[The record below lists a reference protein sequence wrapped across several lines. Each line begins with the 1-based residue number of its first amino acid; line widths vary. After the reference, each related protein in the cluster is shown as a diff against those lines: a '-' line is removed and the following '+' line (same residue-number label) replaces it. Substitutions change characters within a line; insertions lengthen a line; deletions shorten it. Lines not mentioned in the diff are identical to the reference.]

1 MKALKQGWVA
11 LILTLLPLT
20 ATAQEHVEQAFQ
32 DFLKSKN
39 ISFKEKHS
47 KSSNPETLQKEG
59 QLDAYSFK
67 AKRWNDK
74 MLDGIKEAMNLDRD
88 KAYKEV
94 WGDDDDFLNETM
106 SIYYNDK
113 ESVKIGFEFDKY
125 LLICFA
131 DTENRGFRYAYAVEW
146 SEIRKEG
153 MLIKAYARIPD
164 AKSNQKSNRFIFD
177 TGFGD
182 LKKYGMDRKSLN
194 LDSIMSS
201 LNTDSLFQLPESI
214 IKDGAIINIRTNKEK
229 HNTSSGWLSEFG
241 IYKNLFMK
249 HPKGSAATTY
259 ATIIYGLCKDCS
271 CLNQEERDIAAEQIE
286 KLEAMT
292 DDEFVINLFNQC
304 RTILKIGK

>member
-39 ISFKEKHS
+39 INFKEKHS

-94 WGDDDDFLNETM
+94 WGDDVFNE
-106 SIYYNDK
+106 SIALYYSDK
-113 ESVKIGFEFDKY
+113 ESVKIGGLEYDKY

-131 DTENRGFRYAYAVEW
+131 DAEHPGFRYAYAVEW
-146 SEIRKEG
+146 SEILKEG
-153 MLIKAYARIPD
+153 RLIKAYARIPD

-177 TGFGD
+177 TGLGD
-182 LKKYGMDRKSLN
+182 LKKYGIDRKSLN

-201 LNTDSLFQLPESI
+201 PNTDSLFQLPESI
-214 IKDGAIINIRTNKEK
+214 TKDGAIINIRTNKEK
-229 HNTSSGWLSEFG
+229 HTTSSGWLSEFG
-241 IYKNLFMK
+241 IYKNFFMK

-286 KLEAMT
+286 KLEALT
-292 DDEFVINLFNQC
+292 DDEFVINLFNQS

>member
-94 WGDDDDFLNETM
+94 WGDDDFLNESM
-106 SIYYNDK
+106 AISYNDT
-113 ESVKIGFEFDKY
+113 ESVKIGFEYYKY

-131 DTENRGFRYAYAVEW
+131 DAEHRGFRYAYAVEW
-146 SEIRKEG
+146 DEIRKEG
-153 MLIKAYARIPD
+153 RLIKAYARIPD
-164 AKSNQKSNRFIFD
+164 AKSRQKSNPFIFD
-177 TGFGD
+177 SGFND

-201 LNTDSLFQLPESI
+201 YHIDSLFQLPESI
-214 IKDGAIINIRTNKEK
+214 IKNGAIINIRTNKEK
-229 HNTSSGWLSEFG
+229 HTTSSGWLSEFG

-249 HPKGSAATTY
+249 NPKGSAATTY

-286 KLEAMT
+286 KMEALT
-292 DDEFVINLFNQC
+292 DDEFVINLFNQS

>member
-214 IKDGAIINIRTNKEK
+214 IKDGAIINIRTNNLDRFLNKRLRICITCSVNNIIKIQITLQRFQYIIDKEMELRIIK
-229 HNTSSGWLSEFG
+229 KVTKTSSCTFFISATCINIIIFIG
-241 IYKNLFMK
+241 IQ
-249 HPKGSAATTY
+249 H
-259 ATIIYGLCKDCS
+259 
-271 CLNQEERDIAAEQIE
+271 Q
-286 KLEAMT
+286 
-292 DDEFVINLFNQC
+292 
-304 RTILKIGK
+304 

>member
-1 MKALKQGWVA
+1 MKKMKHGWVA
-11 LILTLLPLT
+11 LILALLPLT
-20 ATAQEHVEQAFQ
+20 ASAQEHVEQAFN

-74 MLDGIKEAMNLDRD
+74 MLDGIKDAMNLDRD

-94 WGDDDDFLNETM
+94 WGDDVFVNESM
-106 SIYYNDK
+106 ALYYSDK
-113 ESVKIGFEFDKY
+113 ESVKIGLEFDKY

-131 DTENRGFRYAYAVEW
+131 DAEHPGFRYAYAVEW

-153 MLIKAYARIPD
+153 TLIKAYARIPE
-164 AKSNQKSNRFIFD
+164 AKSNQKSKRFIFD
-177 TGFGD
+177 TGLGD
-182 LKKYGMDRKSLN
+182 LGKYRVNGNLLN
-194 LDSIMSS
+194 LDSIISS
-201 LNTDSLFQLPESI
+201 YDIDSLFRTPESI
-214 IKDGAIINIRTNKEK
+214 IKDRAIIKIRTDKEK
-229 HNTSSGWLSEFG
+229 HTTSSGWLSDFG

-259 ATIIYGLCKDCS
+259 ATIIYGLCKECD
-271 CLNQEERDIAAEQIE
+271 CLNQEERDIAAEQI
-286 KLEAMT
+286 KKIEALT
-292 DDEFVINLFNQC
+292 DDDFVINLFNQC

>member
-164 AKSNQKSNRFIFD
+164 AKS
-177 TGFGD
+177 
-182 LKKYGMDRKSLN
+182 
-194 LDSIMSS
+194 
-201 LNTDSLFQLPESI
+201 
-214 IKDGAIINIRTNKEK
+214 
-229 HNTSSGWLSEFG
+229 
-241 IYKNLFMK
+241 
-249 HPKGSAATTY
+249 
-259 ATIIYGLCKDCS
+259 
-271 CLNQEERDIAAEQIE
+271 
-286 KLEAMT
+286 
-292 DDEFVINLFNQC
+292 
-304 RTILKIGK
+304 